1 MYKRWVERNRKKVE
15 ELSGGRLGYVH
26 IKGMDSQ
33 SFRKMYSELLG
44 RYRNK
49 EAVVVDVRHNGG
61 GWLHDDVV
69 TLLSGKEYQRFVPRG
84 QYIGSDPF
92 NKWLKPSCML
102 VCEDNY
108 SNAHGTP
115 YVYKTLGIGKLV
127 GTPVAGTMTAVWWE
141 RQIDPSLVFGIPQ
154 VGLYGYAG

>member
-1 MYKRWVERNRKKVE
+1 MKAISYGAQRELLYKRWVERNRKKVE

-61 GWLHDDVV
+61 GGDASEWKRISAFCSSR
-69 TLLSGKEYQRFVPRG
+69 TIY
-84 QYIGSDPF
+84 
-92 NKWLKPSCML
+92 W
-102 VCEDNY
+102 
-108 SNAHGTP
+108 
-115 YVYKTLGIGKLV
+115 
-127 GTPVAGTMTAVWWE
+127 
-141 RQIDPSLVFGIPQ
+141 
-154 VGLYGYAG
+154 

>member
-1 MYKRWVERNRKKVE
+1 MKAISYGSQRELLYKRWVERNRKKVE

-69 TLLSGKEYQRFVPRG
+69 TLLSGKNISVLFPADS
-84 QYIGSDPF
+84 I
-92 NKWLKPSCML
+92 L
-102 VCEDNY
+102 VAIRSIN
-108 SNAHGTP
+108 G
-115 YVYKTLGIGKLV
+115 
-127 GTPVAGTMTAVWWE
+127 
-141 RQIDPSLVFGIPQ
+141 
-154 VGLYGYAG
+154 

>member
-1 MYKRWVERNRKKVE
+1 M
-15 ELSGGRLGYVH
+15 
-26 IKGMDSQ
+26 
-33 SFRKMYSELLG
+33 
-44 RYRNK
+44 
-49 EAVVVDVRHNGG
+49 
-61 GWLHDDVV
+61 HDDVV

-154 VGLYGYAG
+154 VGCMDMQGNYLENHTLEPDVLIYNEPAASLKGEDAQLKAAVDCLLEELPKK

>member
-1 MYKRWVERNRKKVE
+1 M
-15 ELSGGRLGYVH
+15 
-26 IKGMDSQ
+26 
-33 SFRKMYSELLG
+33 
-44 RYRNK
+44 
-49 EAVVVDVRHNGG
+49 
-61 GWLHDDVV
+61 HDDVV

-127 GTPVAGTMTAVWWE
+127 GTPVAGTMTGV
-141 RQIDPSLVFGIPQ
+141 
-154 VGLYGYAG
+154 VGTSDRSESCIWHSAGRLYGYAG